1 MSRHYQCMLMQEK
14 QQQLSPA
21 YTCTVKIT
29 LTIYR
34 ILFVSEFLQ
43 FLQHKMEMFKWQR
56 NRTKMRKTQHCVGKD
71 WTRSLLLLLR

>member
-14 QQQLSPA
+14 QQWLCPA

-29 LTIYR
+29 LTIHR

-43 FLQHKMEMFKWQR
+43 QKMEIF
-56 NRTKMRKTQHCVGKD
+56 
-71 WTRSLLLLLR
+71 

>member
-43 FLQHKMEMFKWQR
+43 HEMEMFKWQR
-56 NRTKMRKTQHCVGKD
+56 NRTKMDKTQHCASKG